1 MGAPGADMQISDADK
16 TLIYHWNEKQ
26 GWLKQD
32 NTVLTPFVG
41 YAFTQNLD
49 HEAKFEITATP
60 IVPEPDQ
67 VQVISLT
74 VTEKGMGGSNV
85 FVNSFLAPIDLTT
98 FDDSDFEGEVDK
110 TFYLFN
116 SGSWKQWQEEGGAEN
131 QMQYG
136 VSPGQYYALSPLGAG
151 LMDPQYDQTTIPPM
165 QGVYVV
171 AKDNAKIKLN
181 YEKHVYSLESN
192 NTAMRAPQKHEDD
205 FRRVRLQVSGRNSGA
220 DRMYVIQYNEGTASY
235 DNGYDAKNIMVDG
248 QVNIYTHEAEG
259 QMEISVSDKIDS
271 TYIGFRAGS
280 DSEYTIGIT
289 SVVGEQL
296 YLKDL
301 VEDKVVVL
309 KDGEQYHFSAQPNS
323 VNDTRF
329 LLLDKQRSG
338 SIEQD
343 ADEIEVYV
351 SEETAYV
358 KQAPVGSQIY
368 IYTTS
373 GVVVDGYSINCT
385 PCTIDLSGLPAGIYV
400 LRMNDKACKFI
411 CK

>member
-1 MGAPGADMQISDADK
+1 MFA
-16 TLIYHWNEKQ
+16 
-26 GWLKQD
+26 
-32 NTVLTPFVG
+32 
-41 YAFTQNLD
+41 
-49 HEAKFEITATP
+49 
-60 IVPEPDQ
+60 
-67 VQVISLT
+67 
-74 VTEKGMGGSNV
+74 
-85 FVNSFLAPIDLTT
+85 NSYLAPIDVANIDPENDL
-98 FDDSDFEGEVDK
+98 EGVEG

-116 SGSWKQWQEEGGAEN
+116 SGSWNEWQNQGGAEN
-131 QMQYG
+131 IMRYG
-136 VSPGQYYALSPLGAG
+136 VSPGQYYALSLLGAV

-171 AKDNAKIKLN
+171 AKDNNAKIKLD
-181 YEKHVYSLESN
+181 YAKHVYGAEASN
-192 NTAMRAPQKHEDD
+192 RPMRAPEMRDENFK
-205 FRRVRLQVSGRNSGA
+205 RVRLQVNSQNSGA
-220 DRMYVIQYNEGTASY
+220 DRMYVIQCNEGTASY
-235 DNGYDAKNIMVDG
+235 DNGYDAKNIVVDG